1 MKERGRKPNWH
12 CMYRRDNNNKKN
24 AETRT
29 LMVMTIFVE
38 LGYVTASGIQHSTNS
53 IKIPHTKNQ
62 SISAH
67 SHSNHHDNCEQ
78 ANSSQCPSRLLST
91 VNKSKCNIGS
101 AQNLAGI
108 RMELWQHYDTWYIS
122 ACSVSTGYTYLE

>member
-1 MKERGRKPNWH
+1 
-12 CMYRRDNNNKKN
+12 MYRRDNNNNKN
-24 AETRT
+24 AETQT

-91 VNKSKCNIGS
+91 RVNATLGQPRTWLAFGWHCGNITIRGTFEH
-101 AQNLAGI
+101 AQ
-108 RMELWQHYDTWYIS
+108 
-122 ACSVSTGYTYLE
+122 